1 MSVTFFDDFQRDP
14 AKAMRKQLEAV
25 WQRVDEQAA
34 ATAKAAQEERYRL
47 AYNARHQPTEPP
59 SAA

>member
-34 ATAKAAQEERYRL
+34 ATAKAAREERYRL
-47 AYNARHQPTEPP
+47 AYNARHQPTEPQ